1 MAKKKV
7 TGEDGKTYVMK
18 EKKPF
23 YKKVWFWILVVIV
36 VAGIGGSLGGG
47 DKDKAADSTKESSAV
62 KTENDKNT
70 QASSEPAKES
80 EAPEEQTYK
89 IGDTVTVG
97 TVNYVINS
105 KEVKDTVGGEYTA
118 KTANNKYLI
127 LDVTITNNGDK
138 AITIADDFFKLYK
151 GKTEFK
157 TDSSASIA
165 ANQESGSTGLDFFY
179 QELNPESSLTG
190 KVVFDVNEE
199 TINDP
204 STQVQVQTGV
214 WGTETGR
221 ISLN

>member
-36 VAGIGGSLGGG
+36 VAGIGGALGSGN
-47 DKDKAADSTKESSAV
+47 DENNAVKEANSSSNVADSNKQETKESTKA
-62 KTENDKNT
+62 N
-70 QASSEPAKES
+70 
-80 EAPEEQTYK
+80 EAPKEEKVYK
-89 IGDTVTVG
+89 IGDKVPVG
-97 TVNYVINS
+97 TVEYVINS
-105 KEVKDTVGGEYTA
+105 KEVKDQVGGEYTA
-118 KTANNKYLI
+118 QNAKAKYLV

-204 STQVQVQTGV
+204 STQIQVQTGV
-214 WGTETGR
+214 WGTETER
-221 ISLN
+221 INLN

>member
-47 DKDKAADSTKESSAV
+47 DKNKAADSTKESSAV

-70 QASSEPAKES
+70 KASSDPAKES
-80 EAPEEQTYK
+80 EAPAEKIYK
-89 IGDTVTVG
+89 IGDKVPVG
-97 TVNYVINS
+97 TVEYVINS
-105 KEVKDTVGGEYTA
+105 KEVKDQVGGEYTA
-118 KTANNKYLI
+118 QNAKAKYLV

-214 WGTETGR
+214 WGTETER
-221 ISLN
+221 INLN

>member
-70 QASSEPAKES
+70 KASSDPAKES
-80 EAPEEQTYK
+80 EAPAEQIYK
-89 IGDTVTVG
+89 IGDKVPVG
-97 TVNYVINS
+97 TVEYVISS
-105 KEVKDTVGGEYTA
+105 KEVKDQVGGEYTA
-118 KTANNKYLI
+118 QNAKAKYLV

-204 STQVQVQTGV
+204 STQIQVQTGV
-214 WGTETGR
+214 WGTETER
-221 ISLN
+221 INLN

>member
-23 YKKVWFWILVVIV
+23 YKKIWFWVLAVIV
-36 VAGIGGSLGGG
+36 VAGIGGSLGSG
-47 DKDKAADSTKESSAV
+47 DEEKAADKT
-62 KTENDKNT
+62 TENSSVKAET
-70 QASSEPAKES
+70 GEVASSEPAKES
-80 EAPEEQTYK
+80 ETYK
-89 IGDTVTVG
+89 IGDIVTVG
-97 TVNYVINS
+97 TVDYVINS

-118 KTANNKYLI
+118 QTAKSKYLV

-157 TDSSASIA
+157 SDSSASIA
-165 ANQESGSTGLDFFY
+165 ANQEGGSTGLDFFY

-204 STQVQVQTGV
+204 STQIQVQTGI
-214 WGTETGR
+214 WGTETEL

>member
-23 YKKVWFWILVVIV
+23 YKKIWFWILVVIV
-36 VAGIGGSLGGG
+36 VIGIGGSLGGG
-47 DKDKAADSTKESSAV
+47 DEEKAADGTKESSAV
-62 KTENDKNT
+62 NADA

-80 EAPEEQTYK
+80 EAPAEQTYK
-89 IGDTVTVG
+89 IGDTVPVG

-118 KTANNKYLI
+118 KNANSKYLV

-151 GKTEFK
+151 GETEFK
-157 TDSSASIA
+157 SDSSASIA

>member
-23 YKKVWFWILVVIV
+23 YKKVWFWILAVIV

-47 DKDKAADSTKESSAV
+47 DKDKAADDTKESSV
-62 KTENDKNT
+62 VNSENNENT
-70 QASSEPAKES
+70 QASSESAKES
-80 EAPEEQTYK
+80 EAPAEQTYK
-89 IGDTVTVG
+89 IGDTVPVG

-118 KTANNKYLI
+118 KNANSKYLV

-151 GKTEFK
+151 GETEFK
-157 TDSSASIA
+157 SDSSASIA